1 MIEFHCD
8 GCGYSKSVDKKLLG
22 RKVLCPKCKEAKRI
36 VRVEN
41 AQKVVTVENRYSW
54 LTISLLSLVLLLVGS
69 ILGGLVAGYSK
80 SLEISG
86 LQTKVADLQ
95 AIAADLQAT
104 NKLNTLK
111 LSVSKSNCES
121 LTNTVNQLKSENAKL
136 VPEIEPQFAEEEGK
150 DGFKQQALEFV
161 DAVFVAASE
170 FTFAVPINESSK
182 RAIEIEND
190 ISKLF
195 KSLPPV
201 PDDFKN
207 RAYVKKQLKT
217 LVVKIAELT
226 AKRKSQ
232 EKYFDLFAEK
242 IGDRDPSDYSAGLRK
257 AKLKVADLASAQ
269 RKEIVVDARGLV
281 AECEAFRKVLS
292 R

>member
-1 MIEFHCD
+1 
-8 GCGYSKSVDKKLLG
+8 
-22 RKVLCPKCKEAKRI
+22 
-36 VRVEN
+36 
-41 AQKVVTVENRYSW
+41 
-54 LTISLLSLVLLLVGS
+54 
-69 ILGGLVAGYSK
+69 
-80 SLEISG
+80 
-86 LQTKVADLQ
+86 
-95 AIAADLQAT
+95 
-104 NKLNTLK
+104 
-111 LSVSKSNCES
+111 
-121 LTNTVNQLKSENAKL
+121 
-136 VPEIEPQFAEEEGK
+136 
-150 DGFKQQALEFV
+150 
-161 DAVFVAASE
+161 
-170 FTFAVPINESSK
+170 
-182 RAIEIEND
+182 
-190 ISKLF
+190 
-195 KSLPPV
+195 LPPV